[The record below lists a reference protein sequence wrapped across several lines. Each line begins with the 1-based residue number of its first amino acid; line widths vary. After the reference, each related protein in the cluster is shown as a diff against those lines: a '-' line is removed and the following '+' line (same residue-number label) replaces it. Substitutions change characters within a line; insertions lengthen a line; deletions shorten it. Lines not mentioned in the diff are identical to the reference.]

1 MNTVLNQPDKVLDI
15 MRDVAAEEILPRY
28 RKLSADDIS
37 EKKPGD
43 LVTIA
48 DKESEAALTRY
59 LQSLLP
65 GSRVIGEEGHHA
77 NPAVLSLLDEPGP
90 VWIVDPVDGTHN
102 FAHGKSPFTVIVA
115 LAEDGETRAGW
126 IIDPIAGDAV
136 WAVLGGGAWQHDAA
150 GGVAE
155 IKRPERAF
163 DATTM
168 TSGPKLR
175 TRLARAAGELQ
186 TPLPALIDRYRCAG
200 REYMDIITGK
210 IDLTRYGGLLK
221 PWDHAA
227 GSLIVREAGGQ
238 ADGIVSGE
246 PYRLSTTLGTQSLGV
261 AGARAH
267 WPVFRDLVKRADEL
281 ISPG

>member
-1 MNTVLNQPDKVLDI
+1 MKNILNQPEAVLDI
-15 MRDVAAEEILPRY
+15 MHDVAVAEILPRY

-48 DKESEAALTRY
+48 DRESEAALTRY

-77 NPAVLSLLDEPGP
+77 KPAILNILGEPGP

-115 LAEDGETRAGW
+115 LAEDGEIHAGW

-136 WAVLGGGAWQHDAA
+136 WAVQGGGAWQRAPSGRVD
-150 GGVAE
+150 E
-155 IKRPERAF
+155 ITRPERTF

-175 TRLARAAGELQ
+175 ARLARAADELQ
-186 TPLPALIDRYRCAG
+186 TPLPRLIDRYRCAG
-200 REYMDIITGK
+200 REYMDIVIGK

-227 GSLIVREAGGQ
+227 GSMIVREAGGQ
-238 ADGIVSGE
+238 ADGIISGE
-246 PYRLSTTLGTQSLGV
+246 PYRLSTALGTQSLGV
-261 AGARAH
+261 AGTRAH
-267 WPVFRDLVKRADEL
+267 WPAFRDLVKRADEL
-281 ISPG
+281 VSPG